1 MGMRVSLPIDRLT
14 LLTVRGALVT
24 ACRLAASPTRR
35 SPALVNATTEGVVR
49 WPSAL
54 GITTGLPPS
63 MTAAQLLVVP
73 RSIPMIFAIVRFSF
87 QRKRPDSER
96 ASHRSRCGRDSRPAY
111 VWDCARVDLDFI
123 VARQWVKCVA
133 IS

>member
-35 SPALVNATTEGVVR
+35 SPALVKATTEGVVR

-73 RSIPMIFAIVRFSF
+73 RSIPMIFAIVRLSF
-87 QRKRPDSER
+87 QKRSVRK
-96 ASHRSRCGRDSRPAY
+96 AHTAKTG
-111 VWDCARVDLDFI
+111 L
-123 VARQWVKCVA
+123 RQPRFLGGTESWSGLVLL
-133 IS
+133 